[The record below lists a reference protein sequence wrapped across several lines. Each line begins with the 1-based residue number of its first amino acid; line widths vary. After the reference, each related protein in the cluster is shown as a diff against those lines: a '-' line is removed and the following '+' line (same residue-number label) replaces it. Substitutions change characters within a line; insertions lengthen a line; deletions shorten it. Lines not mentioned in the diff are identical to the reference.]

1 MSEACD
7 SCGESVS
14 DPLARTIRLTV
25 DRSQVDSQRLCP
37 GCFADWI
44 ERYRSEMQTDD
55 TDYLD
60 DDDEIIVD

>member
-1 MSEACD
+1 MSDACD
-7 SCGESVS
+7 SCDESVS

-25 DRSQVDSQRLCP
+25 DRSQVDAQRLCP

-55 TDYLD
+55 PDYL